1 MLKTFSCKPLSKARN
16 ESVHDWKR
24 LKHYEGE
31 ILKKAMDPIT
41 RRSFLKKAACVTG
54 AAVLSPAPLT
64 VLAQPK
70 PQGSPAPEMRPDIV
84 AVKGKDPFV
93 GTQRAIQELGGIEAF
108 VRKGDR
114 VGLLVNSPFKNI
126 GASVNP
132 DVVLAVLGGCLEAGA
147 KEIRYLKD
155 PYRGYWERSS
165 RSGDLAKGIKSLK
178 YESGDRVKV
187 EIPGGVAL
195 KDAQVT
201 KDLFECD
208 VFINVSIT
216 KHHDGVH
223 YSGALK
229 NMMGLCP
236 FSTNSFFHWGTLRLG
251 WYGDLDHLNQCI
263 ADLNLVRRPN
273 LCLSDATTFIT
284 ENGPYGPGKLGASE
298 TVVAST
304 NPVSLDAFCCT
315 FLGLK
320 PEQVLMIPKAS
331 RHGLGNMN
339 IGRLSVKSL
348 SV

>member
-1 MLKTFSCKPLSKARN
+1 MNPMN
-16 ESVHDWKR
+16 
-24 LKHYEGE
+24 
-31 ILKKAMDPIT
+31 

-54 AAVLSPAPLT
+54 GALLSQAPLT
-64 VLAQPK
+64 VLAQSN
-70 PQGSPAPEMRPDIV
+70 PQGSPAAGMKPDIV

-93 GTQRAIQELGGIEAF
+93 ATQKAIQELGGIDAF
-108 VRKGDR
+108 VKRGDR
-114 VGLLVNSPFKNI
+114 VGLLVNSPFKNV

-132 DVVLAVLGGCLEAGA
+132 DVVLAVIERCLEAGA

-165 RSGDLAKGIKSLK
+165 RSGELATALKTLK

-187 EIPGGVAL
+187 DIPAGVAL
-195 KDAQVT
+195 KDAQVA
-201 KDLFECD
+201 KDLFETD

-216 KHHDGVH
+216 KQHDGVH

-236 FSTNSFFHWGTLRLG
+236 FSTNSFFHWGTLKLG

-263 ADLNLVRRPN
+263 ADLNLVKKPN

-284 ENGPYGPGKLGASE
+284 ENGPYGPGKLAGAESI
-298 TVVAST
+298 VAST
-304 NPVSLDAFCCT
+304 NPVSLDAFCCR
-315 FLGLK
+315 FLGLQ
-320 PEQVLMIPKAS
+320 PEAVLMIPKAA

-339 IGRLSVKSL
+339 LGRLNIKSL